1 MQKSDEEIQGLL
13 MGLMDGELTAEE
25 ANEVS
30 DILRKNQAWRDEYDA
45 LLNTHEHLKGL
56 SFEEPTD
63 EVLRN
68 LWKSPYSHYAHNA
81 ALIMIIG
88 GVLFILGFGLW
99 LMMASSSAGWQ
110 IKIPV
115 VAIAVGVATMFF
127 LKLRERIATYQV
139 DPYREVQR

>member
-1 MQKSDEEIQGLL
+1 MQRSDEEIQGLL

-30 DILRKNQAWRDEYDA
+30 DLLRKNQAWRDEYES
-45 LLNTHEHLKGL
+45 LLKAHEHLKGL

-81 ALIMIIG
+81 ALFMIIG
-88 GVLFILGFGLW
+88 GVLFLMGFGLW
-99 LMMASSSAGWQ
+99 LIVSAQGAVWQ
-110 IKIPV
+110 VKVPV
-115 VAIAVGVATMFF
+115 VAIAVGAATILF
-127 LKLRERIATYQV
+127 LKLRERIAAYKV
-139 DPYREVQR
+139 DPYKEVQR

>member
-1 MQKSDEEIQGLL
+1 MQRSDEEIQGLL

-30 DILRKNQAWRDEYDA
+30 DILRKNQRWRDEYDT
-45 LLNTHEHLKGL
+45 LLDTHEHLKGL

-68 LWKSPYSHYAHNA
+68 LWKSPYSHFAHNA

-88 GVLFILGFGLW
+88 GVLFIMGFGLW
-99 LMMASSSAGWQ
+99 LVATSKGAPWQ
-110 IKIPV
+110 IKVPFV
-115 VAIAVGVATMFF
+115 TIAVGAATMLF